1 MVVFAV
7 CDDDIA
13 FTKVLYNNLNNILI
27 SAPSTIEYKVLQ
39 YTSSK
44 QLLDDISIHPINILL
59 LDIDMPNINGFQIAE
74 ILQKKSPDTI
84 IIFVSAYDNLV
95 YDSFQFNPFC
105 FLRKNHL
112 KNELMPTIQKVLNVF
127 FENNNTI
134 LFKTIEGNINVRV
147 KDINFIESNKNYYEI
162 NMISGRVYKC
172 RGTLSSIEAYLPSDD
187 FYRIHKA
194 FIINFNNI
202 VSVDSNRKITIAN
215 KKYFYV
221 SLRKWSSFKSL
232 YMDFSR
238 KRVVLVWFQR

>member
-59 LDIDMPNINGFQIAE
+59 LDIDIPNINGFQIAE

-112 KNELMPTIQKVLNVF
+112 KNELMPTIQKVLNIF

-134 LFKTIEGNINVRV
+134 LFKNI
-147 KDINFIESNKNYYEI
+147 KSYFSFI
-162 NMISGRVYKC
+162 
-172 RGTLSSIEAYLPSDD
+172 
-187 FYRIHKA
+187 
-194 FIINFNNI
+194 
-202 VSVDSNRKITIAN
+202 
-215 KKYFYV
+215 
-221 SLRKWSSFKSL
+221 
-232 YMDFSR
+232 
-238 KRVVLVWFQR
+238 KRW